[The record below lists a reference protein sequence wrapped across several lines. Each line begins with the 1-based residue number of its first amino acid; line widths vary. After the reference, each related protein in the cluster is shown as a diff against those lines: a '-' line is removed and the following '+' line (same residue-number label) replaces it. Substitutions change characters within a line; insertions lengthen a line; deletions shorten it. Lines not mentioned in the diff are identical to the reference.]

1 MVDIEYIQNTLNE
14 FFGTDQ
20 RELVVTSKHGLQPSQ
35 DISETAS
42 SISDS
47 EVTCVLKGG
56 EAKDEE

>member
-1 MVDIEYIQNTLNE
+1 MVDIEYVQKTLNE

-20 RELVVTSKHGLQPSQ
+20 RDMIVALKHGFQPSQ

-42 SISDS
+42 CISDS
-47 EVTCVLKGG
+47 EVTCALKGV